1 MWCTRSA
8 TDGSVT
14 ASTTNAAIPSGMLM
28 KKIQRHERWVV
39 KKPPI
44 SGPATLEMPKTAPKM
59 PW

>member
-1 MWCTRSA
+1 
-8 TDGSVT
+8 
-14 ASTTNAAIPSGMLM
+14 M

-44 SGPATLEMPKTAPKM
+44 SGPATLERPKTAPKM